1 MGTDAF
7 STPQRQLQS
16 ATPRRAQRPSC
27 DTDPEGWT
35 LDRGGLPDWLR
46 AIRTCVT
53 ACPLIQQCWETRNR
67 LYAESHPAGV
77 IWAGTAYT
85 ETGEPLL
92 TQQALVE
99 YANWR
104 RRQQA
109 TPSAVRAA

>member
-1 MGTDAF
+1 MGINTSYPHRTAKRE
-7 STPQRQLQS
+7 PQQPC
-16 ATPRRAQRPSC
+16 A
-27 DTDPEGWT
+27 TDPEGWS
-35 LDRGGLPDWLR
+35 LDRGGLSDWLR

-53 ACPLIQQCWETRNR
+53 DCPLIQQCWENRNR
-67 LYAESHPAGV
+67 LYAKSHPAGV

-92 TQQALVE
+92 TQQSLVE

-109 TPSAVRAA
+109 TPSAPAARAA